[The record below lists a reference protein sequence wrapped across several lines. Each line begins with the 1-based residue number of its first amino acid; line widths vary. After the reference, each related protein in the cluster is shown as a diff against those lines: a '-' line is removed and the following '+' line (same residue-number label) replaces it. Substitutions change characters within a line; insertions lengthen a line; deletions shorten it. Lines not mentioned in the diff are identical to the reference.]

1 MKNILILLFFS
12 LISSSVMA
20 SEWMYVFSSDTE
32 KYYADLESFEKVN
45 NYNDEL
51 IKGWFKLEIF
61 NDIEKDGQG
70 VGDKTLVMYN
80 LDCKFKKIGIAQGTR
95 YKNNK
100 PFGTSLS
107 DPDPNMKYVIPDSIG
122 AEILSRACSIYRIQN
137 GTASYME
144 AVEK

>member
-1 MKNILILLFFS
+1 MKKFLIFLVFS
-12 LISSSVMA
+12 VISPFVIA

-45 NYNDEL
+45 SYNDDL

-61 NDIEKDGQG
+61 NDIEKDGLG

-80 LDCKFKKIGIAQGTR
+80 FDCKFKKLGIAQGTR

-107 DPDPNMKYVIPDSIG
+107 DPNPNMKYVIPDSIG
-122 AEILSRACSIYRIQN
+122 AEILRQACSICRIQT
-137 GTASYME
+137 GTASYMK